1 MVVTRKLKGRG
12 RETVMDTLRAAIIFT
27 TRDTSGGTVNNI
39 NGHHIQG
46 DYAFAQINMNTICF
60 NSSSSPGPK
69 EILEILGQAYTIQNI
84 PTSSGFGKPFILST
98 IGPSTVKMD
107 STYMHINNS
116 DPLAKDPLIEIRIIA
131 EIMDTLSESPALRYS
146 ESLPETLVALRQV
159 LALTEFAIRAC
170 QHTPLA
176 QALSRAVAAEAAR
189 CHQLL
194 RDLLKNLS
202 DYRHTLSAVML
213 HFIRHVVWPELE
225 AEGEL
230 SSTAL
235 AEFYTRLTQE
245 TASLRHIK
253 VDMLMVVDHLGRNLP
268 VPMMF
273 CHNWQ
278 DFHLVIAGHCSNF
291 AGDSIIQRGD
301 YQILKSEDGQAI
313 NRSELSTIVQP
324 GMTVEMSIVLRQ
336 QMKEMASDEQCI
348 CPRCGHMN
356 SDASIASDWVNCQ
369 RCCGRFQVIL
379 HDEIA
384 GSNIAAAEDDN
395 YDEKVEEDNDGEMI
409 SPHSHQQDRDA
420 IANEKLL
427 FRRISIFLKLQ
438 REVLDGPEPA
448 ISDIIMLS
456 SDNSKDGTSTGE
468 ENFGY
473 FDSPPIHP
481 IGYSIY
487 RQRRRVRMP
496 ENKYQPIWRAP
507 VSKPPIVAC
516 TQCYMRGKECERT
529 IGKSRIYS
537 PTFTQPP
544 RFAFATTAFRM
555 AKTLTE
561 AIKEDHEEMYEY
573 HENYTKAPNADERGR
588 WARQLTWEVA
598 RHAVGEEIV
607 VYPLMEEY
615 LGAKGKA
622 LADEDRAQHQHVKEL
637 LSHLESLNVEKDAQA
652 FGETVEK
659 VMAHLKPHNDS
670 EEQNDLPPLEEKL
683 GVERSKKEAAR
694 FSRTKKFVPTRA
706 HPWAPNHPPFETV
719 VGLMT
724 APIDK
729 LHDMFASFPTEEMKE
744 RAEN

>member
-1 MVVTRKLKGRG
+1 MHRLDQGHDEVRAQGGSIAVAYQLWKADSDGIFQKTPYKISPPVT
-12 RETVMDTLRAAIIFT
+12 TLDVKRNVSRLNQAEMLSIFT

-60 NSSSSPGPK
+60 NSSSSPDPK

-98 IGPSTVKMD
+98 IGPPTVKMD
-107 STYMHINNS
+107 PAYMHINNS
-116 DPLAKDPLIEIRIIA
+116 NRLAKDPLIEIRIIS
-131 EIMDTLSESPALRYS
+131 EIMDTLWESPALRYS
-146 ESLPETLVALRQV
+146 ESLPETLAALRQV
-159 LALTEFAIRAC
+159 LALTEFAIRAY

-213 HFIRHVVWPELE
+213 HFIRQYVWSRAGESVAITQLSSRLRDCHGSFAACVLALGGVVWPELE

-291 AGDSIIQRGD
+291 AGYSIIQRGD

-313 NRSELSTIVQP
+313 DRSELSTIVQP

-379 HDEIA
+379 HDEIV
-384 GSNIAAAEDDN
+384 GSTIAAAEDDN
-395 YDEKVEEDNDGEMI
+395 YDEQVEEDSDGEMI
-409 SPHSHQQDRDA
+409 SPHSHQQDKDA
-420 IANEKLL
+420 IANEKML

-438 REVLDGPEPA
+438 REVLGGPEPT
-448 ISDIIMLS
+448 ISDIIILS
-456 SDNSKDGTSTGE
+456 SDISKDGTSTGE
-468 ENFGY
+468 KVDVFILL
-473 FDSPPIHP
+473 FD
-481 IGYSIY
+481 
-487 RQRRRVRMP
+487 
-496 ENKYQPIWRAP
+496 
-507 VSKPPIVAC
+507 
-516 TQCYMRGKECERT
+516 
-529 IGKSRIYS
+529 
-537 PTFTQPP
+537 
-544 RFAFATTAFRM
+544 
-555 AKTLTE
+555 
-561 AIKEDHEEMYEY
+561 
-573 HENYTKAPNADERGR
+573 
-588 WARQLTWEVA
+588 
-598 RHAVGEEIV
+598 
-607 VYPLMEEY
+607 
-615 LGAKGKA
+615 
-622 LADEDRAQHQHVKEL
+622 
-637 LSHLESLNVEKDAQA
+637 
-652 FGETVEK
+652 
-659 VMAHLKPHNDS
+659 
-670 EEQNDLPPLEEKL
+670 
-683 GVERSKKEAAR
+683 
-694 FSRTKKFVPTRA
+694 
-706 HPWAPNHPPFETV
+706 
-719 VGLMT
+719 
-724 APIDK
+724 
-729 LHDMFASFPTEEMKE
+729 
-744 RAEN
+744 